1 MNDKDSVGLDRRTV
15 LKSAGAVAL
24 GLASTA
30 YAATPRK
37 RFAVVGLGSRSRMY
51 TNAITGKFRDANE
64 LVGVSDN
71 NAGRAALAAKAIAAT
86 GASKPKIYS
95 AVDFDRM
102 IRETKPQTVIVTSPD
117 ATHNDYIVRALDAGC
132 DVITEKPMTTTAEKA
147 QTILDACKRNG
158 RHVRVTFNYRYSPP
172 RTQIKEMLMN
182 GDIGDILSVDFNWL
196 LNTVHGADYFRRWHS
211 NKAIS
216 GGLMIHK
223 ATHHFDLVNWWLGAQ
238 PESVIAVGKREF
250 YTPDMARRMGLKG
263 HHERCRTCPERAAC
277 TFYFDLAADPGLKA
291 LYLDNEQHDGYF
303 RDQCVWRPD
312 IDIEDTMNVV
322 VRYDTGTTLSY
333 SLNAFNSW
341 EGYHIAFNGTK
352 GRIEHS
358 IVEQAGVA
366 GADET
371 QGKIKDDGVT
381 TRIIPLRGAPRDIEP
396 WTGTGGHGGGD
407 DVMLNEIFGDAPA
420 DKYKRA
426 SDERGGAYSM
436 LIGAAANQ
444 CFKTGQSVR
453 IDQLVTG
460 LTPADRA
467 PMPSR
472 TASLPMPMRVKMP

>member
-1 MNDKDSVGLDRRTV
+1 MNDQDPVGLDRRTV
-15 LKSAGAVAL
+15 LKSAGAVAM

-30 YAATPRK
+30 YAAAPRK
-37 RFAVVGLGSRSRMY
+37 RFAVVGVGSRSRMY
-51 TNAITGKFRDANE
+51 THAITCKFRDANE
-64 LVGVSDN
+64 IVGVSDN
-71 NAGRAALAAKAIAAT
+71 NAGRAALAVKMIAAT
-86 GASKPKIYS
+86 GASRPKPYS
-95 AVDFDRM
+95 AADFDRM

-132 DVITEKPMTTTAEKA
+132 DVITEKPMTTTPEKA
-147 QTILDACKRNG
+147 QTILDACKRSG
-158 RHVRVTFNYRYSPP
+158 KHVRVTFNYRYSPP
-172 RTQIKEMLMN
+172 RTQVKEMLMN
-182 GDIGDILSVDFNWL
+182 GDIGDILSVDFHWL

-238 PESVIAVGKREF
+238 PESVVAVGKREF
-250 YTPDMARRMGLKG
+250 YTPAMAKRMGLKG
-263 HHERCRTCPERAAC
+263 SHERCRTCPEQSAC

-291 LYLDNEQHDGYF
+291 LYLDNEQHDRYY
-303 RDQCVWRPD
+303 RDQCVWRPE
-312 IDIEDTMNVV
+312 ISIEDTMNVM

-333 SLNAFNSW
+333 SLNAFNAW

-352 GRIEHS
+352 GRLEHS
-358 IVEQAGVA
+358 IIEQAGVA

-381 TRIIPLRGAPRDIEP
+381 TRMIPLRGEPRDIEP

-407 DVMLNEIFGDAPA
+407 DVMLTEIFGDAPA

-436 LIGAAANQ
+436 LVGAAANQ
-444 CFKTGQSVR
+444 CFKTGQPVR
-453 IDQLVTG
+453 IDQLVSG
-460 LTPADRA
+460 LTAPDRA

-472 TASLPMPMRVKMP
+472 TASLPMPMKVKMP

>member
-1 MNDKDSVGLDRRTV
+1 MKDQDPSGLDRRAL

-30 YAATPRK
+30 YAAAPRK
-37 RFAVVGLGSRSRMY
+37 RYAVVGVGSRARMF
-51 TNAITGKFRDANE
+51 TMAITGKFRDSNE
-64 LVGVSDN
+64 VVAVTDT
-71 NAGRAALAAKAIAAT
+71 NAGRAALAVKAIAAT
-86 GASKPKIYS
+86 GASTPKAYE
-95 AVDFDRM
+95 AADFDRM
-102 IRETKPQTVIVTSPD
+102 IRETRPATVIVTSPD
-117 ATHNDYIVRALDAGC
+117 ATHDDYIVRALDAGC

-147 QTILDACKRNG
+147 QRILDACKRNG

-172 RTQIKEMLMN
+172 RTQLKEMLMN
-182 GDIGDILSVDFNWL
+182 GDIGEVLSVDFNWL

-211 NKAIS
+211 NKEIS

-238 PESVIAVGKREF
+238 PESVVAVGERQF
-250 YTPDMARRMGLKG
+250 YTPTMARRMGLKS
-263 HHERCRTCPERAAC
+263 HHERCRTCPERSAC

-291 LYLDNEQHDGYF
+291 LYLDNERHDGYF
-303 RDQCVWRPD
+303 RDQCVWRPE
-312 IDIEDTMNVV
+312 ISIEDTMNVV

-341 EGYHIAFNGTK
+341 EGYNIAFNGTK

-358 IVEQAGVA
+358 VVEQAGVA

-371 QGKIKDDGVT
+371 QGKIKHDGVS
-381 TRIIPLRGAPRDIEP
+381 TRIIPLRGAPREIEP

-407 DVMLNEIFGDAPA
+407 DVMLTEIFGDAPS
-420 DKYKRA
+420 DKYKRV
-426 SDERGGAYSM
+426 SDERGGAYSI
-436 LIGAAANQ
+436 LVGVAANQ
-444 CFKTGQSVR
+444 CFKTGKSVR
-453 IDQLVTG
+453 IDELVTG
-460 LTPADRA
+460 LTPPDRA